1 MENEKIKLPE
11 PGIKGHISLEEVMYK
26 RRSIRYFEQGYLN
39 LKQVSQLLW
48 AAQGITDK
56 SRNLRTVPSAGA
68 TFPLEIY
75 LFVGDVNGVKK
86 GIYKYDV
93 FSHSIIRIIEGDKR
107 NELRLAALNQDS
119 ITKAQIV
126 IVITAISDR
135 TTKAYGNRGMMY
147 VYMEAG
153 HCGQNIYLQAE
164 ALGLG
169 TVAIG
174 AFKDTEVKKILPAA
188 ENEQPLYIFP
198 VGIKR

>member
-1 MENEKIKLPE
+1 
-11 PGIKGHISLEEVMYK
+11 
-26 RRSIRYFEQGYLN
+26 
-39 LKQVSQLLW
+39 
-48 AAQGITDK
+48 
-56 SRNLRTVPSAGA
+56 
-68 TFPLEIY
+68 
-75 LFVGDVNGVKK
+75 
-86 GIYKYDV
+86 
-93 FSHSIIRIIEGDKR
+93 
-107 NELRLAALNQDS
+107 LAALNQDS